1 MIYERL
7 IKIINARLPR
17 HGAFALLEEKTGI
30 SARAWAHVWHGRT
43 KPSADH
49 LEQICLLYPE
59 YTLWLMTGRTSPEAE
74 QTSPD
79 LEQLEELKKTVG
91 P

>member
-1 MIYERL
+1 MVFERL

-17 HGAFALLEEKTGI
+17 HGAFTLLEEQTGI

-49 LEQICLLYPE
+49 LEQICGLFPE
-59 YTLWLMTGRTSPEAE
+59 YTLWLMTGRTAPEAG

-79 LEQLEELKKTVG
+79 LEQLEALKKSVEL
-91 P
+91 